1 MYITSKLLFLLSF
14 QLWLMQKDP
23 TWYVRDS
30 TAQYMQHIYSV
41 LSLSKCPST
50 KISIKYSKH
59 SQVNKKKYIV
69 KVPFHLHYWRVLCV
83 SAQEGMCWCWDSS
96 RTPPAGTHHIQSHLA
111 STWHLAFV
119 WTFSLRV
126 YFTWSLSHAWVVT
139 HMDCPLSA
147 YRSRNWGIPHPAKRS
162 SWLHLSWLQVQESP
176 DPSCLQELG
185 HKAVP
190 QCLPWVTILFLFFNE
205 IEWAKRNLSR
215 TNPVLFSSSKQAL
228 CKPWFCRLSCL
239 LLV

>member
-96 RTPPAGTHHIQSHLA
+96 QTPPAGTHHIQSHLA
-111 STWHLAFV
+111 STWDLAFV

-126 YFTWSLSHAWVVT
+126 YFTWSLCHAWVVT
-139 HMDCPLSA
+139 RMDCPLSA
-147 YRSRNWGIPHPAKRS
+147 YRSRNWGTPILPSAPAGCISDGFRCRS
-162 SWLHLSWLQVQESP
+162 LLIQAAYRRW
-176 DPSCLQELG
+176 G
-185 HKAVP
+185 IK
-190 QCLPWVTILFLFFNE
+190 LFLSVSPEWQFF
-205 IEWAKRNLSR
+205 S
-215 TNPVLFSSSKQAL
+215 F
-228 CKPWFCRLSCL
+228 F
-239 LLV
+239 